1 MFKHSS
7 TALLFATAIF
17 LLAPDA
23 QAGFKTG
30 ASFHPAAAPAPHP
43 IRIPPRVV
51 VPHSRSH
58 LVVAPHGKT
67 LHELH
72 KFAHHHHHRF
82 FAFGLPFTTDWGPF
96 YGSYY
101 DPADVPGDVDP
112 ALLADS
118 TALPGPPREGVFY
131 RTGCRS
137 EEVSVPGSQGPTR
150 VTVTRCSVPILESLP
165 PK

>member
-7 TALLFATAIF
+7 TALLFATAIC

-30 ASFHPAAAPAPHP
+30 ASFHPAAAAAPHP
-43 IRIPPRVV
+43 IRIPPRAV
-51 VPHSRSH
+51 VPHSRSQ
-58 LVVAPHGKT
+58 LVVAPHP
-67 LHELH
+67 LH
-72 KFAHHHHHRF
+72 KFAHHHHRRF
-82 FAFGLPFTTDWGPF
+82 FAFGLPFTTDWSPF
-96 YGSYY
+96 YGPYY
-101 DPADVPGDVDP
+101 DPADVPGTIDP
-112 ALLADS
+112 ALLPNTPAS
-118 TALPGPPREGVFY
+118 TGSLRQGAFY

-137 EEVSVPGSQGPTR
+137 EDVSVPSSHGPTQ